1 MENGPEGLRQLLSS
15 REKML
20 LRELSADARASITHL
35 AKSANCSSVTATRVL
50 GRLTERLNIKF
61 TLEVDMDRLGL
72 SDRHILTAK
81 FERMPQEAFLRSIF
95 KDDIYAHDVYLTK
108 GDFDLVIFAA
118 TDTPINYTLWE
129 TDLAANLSD
138 YTPDLRP
145 SEFVFPQ
152 LGFVPLNDSFVDFIR
167 AEIKTDKYDK
177 TMLRLLNQNC
187 RLGYREMAEQM
198 GINEDTARYRLF
210 RLMKKGIIRR
220 FTIAVQNP
228 GYGHLMPYFLR
239 YKFYKGTT
247 TSAFPQMR
255 AHYMKESEDSAAFND
270 FPMIAPL
277 SGSYRSFGLVFGN
290 DRKDVLDK
298 GIKWHKALLRREQV
312 SEKHAFIIKPLKG
325 LLPLRNLD
333 AASNYRF
340 IWK

>member
-1 MENGPEGLRQLLSS
+1 MESGANLESMLSN
-15 REKML
+15 REKVL
-20 LRELSADARASITHL
+20 LRELSADARASLTHL
-35 AKSANCSSVTATRVL
+35 AKSAGCSVVTATKVL
-50 GRLTERLNIKF
+50 QRLTERLDIRY

-72 SDRHILTAK
+72 SDRHILTVK
-81 FERMPQEAFLRSIF
+81 FERMPTESFL
-95 KDDIYAHDVYLTK
+95 KDLFMEDKYAHDVYLTK

-138 YTPDLRP
+138 YVPDLRP

-167 AEIKTDKYDK
+167 SEIKTDKHDK
-177 TMLRLLNQNC
+177 AILRLLNQNC
-187 RLGYREMAEQM
+187 RIGYREMAQSV
-198 GINEDTARYRLF
+198 GINEDTVRYRLF

-220 FTIAVQNP
+220 FTIAVQKP
-228 GYGHLMPYFLR
+228 GYGHLLPYFMR

-255 AHYMKESEDSAAFND
+255 AHYMKEGEGLPAFNG

-277 SGSYRSFGLVFGN
+277 SGSYRSFGLAFGN
-290 DRKDVLDK
+290 DRKGVIDK
-298 GIKWHKALLRREQV
+298 GIRWHKLLLRREQV
-312 SEKHAFIIKPLKG
+312 SEKHAFIVKPLKG
-325 LLPLRNLD
+325 IVPLRNLD